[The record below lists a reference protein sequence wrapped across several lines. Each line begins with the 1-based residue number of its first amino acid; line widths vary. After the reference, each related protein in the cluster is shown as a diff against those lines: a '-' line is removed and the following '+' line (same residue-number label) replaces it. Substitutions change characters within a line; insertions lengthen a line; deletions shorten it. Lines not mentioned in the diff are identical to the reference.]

1 MAPQPLNIDQSN
13 TGKTTT
19 KLTSTIAGYPT
30 LEVHNP
36 SPENAQAIFGY
47 ASAETGTGGTGV
59 YGQANS
65 KTGIG
70 VRGIATAK
78 TGIGETGGPTGVLGE
93 SSASDRGYG
102 VCGNASAQSGINFG
116 VFGVSASPQGAG
128 VYAWSNTT
136 KGGDA
141 LRCEGHAM
149 PEYDNRYNLGDSK
162 RRWKLIRGVTITPGD
177 LVFENG
183 VKTSEENDGLAFF
196 NPKGTKIALL
206 DSQGNFHIKG
216 KIIKDI

>member
-1 MAPQPLNIDQSN
+1 LIIDQSN
-13 TGKTTT
+13 TGKSTT
-19 KLTSTIAGYPT
+19 KLTSNFSGYPA
-30 LEVHNP
+30 LEVDNP
-36 SPENAQAIFGY
+36 SSKNAQAILGY
-47 ASAETGTGGTGV
+47 ASAEDATGGIGV
-59 YGQANS
+59 LGQANGR
-65 KTGIG
+65 TGVG
-70 VRGIATAK
+70 VQGVATAK
-78 TGIGETGGPTGVLGE
+78 TGTGETGGPIGVSGE

-102 VCGNASAQSGINFG
+102 VMGNASAQSGINFG

-128 VYAWSNTT
+128 VYAWNNTT
-136 KGGDA
+136 TKGGGDA

-183 VKTSEENDGLAFF
+183 VRTSEENDGLAFF

-206 DSQGNFHIKG
+206 DSKGNFHIKG
-216 KIIKDI
+216 KIIKDLQ

>member
-1 MAPQPLNIDQSN
+1 MAQPLIIDQSN
-13 TGKTTT
+13 TGKSTT
-19 KLTSTIAGYPT
+19 KLTSNFSGYPA
-30 LEVHNP
+30 LEVDNP
-36 SPENAQAIFGY
+36 NSQNAQAIFGY
-47 ASAETGTGGTGV
+47 AKAEDATGGVGV
-59 YGQANS
+59 YGHANGRQ
-65 KTGIG
+65 GIG
-70 VRGIATAK
+70 VQGLATAK
-78 TGIGETGGPTGVLGE
+78 TGTGETGGPIGVFGE

-102 VCGNASAQSGINFG
+102 VFGNASAQSGINFG
-116 VFGVSASPQGAG
+116 VFGTSGSSEGVG
-128 VYAWSNTT
+128 VYAANSA

-149 PEYDNRYNLGDSK
+149 PEYDNRYNLGESK

-216 KIIKDI
+216 KIIQDLK